1 MELLLRLATTILLGL
16 INSRKDH
23 CKLELLIKS
32 IEEKSKDIL
41 DGNCGDMKKKI
52 EVYSGIRVH
61 FEV

>member
-41 DGNCGDMKKKI
+41 DGNCGDMKK
-52 EVYSGIRVH
+52 RR
-61 FEV
+61 